1 MRVWRGSWVFLG
13 ADAPHATK
21 RLAKVL
27 TTKHLGKGGGQ
38 GAKKPRDLG
47 AGPEDAGV

>member
-1 MRVWRGSWVFLG
+1 MPALADTQSGQLG
-13 ADAPHATK
+13 GLEWDDGVRA
-21 RLAKVL
+21 AKVL
-27 TTKHLGKGGGQ
+27 TTKQGGGQ